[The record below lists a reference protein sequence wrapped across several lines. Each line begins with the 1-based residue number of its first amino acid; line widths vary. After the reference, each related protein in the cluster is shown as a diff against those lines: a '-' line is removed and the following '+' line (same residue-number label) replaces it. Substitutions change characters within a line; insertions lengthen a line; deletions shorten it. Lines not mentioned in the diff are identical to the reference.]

1 MSRVFLLTLPRSHAL
16 SSPGTHWRPLLRQHS
31 LALSSCRGRIVPSIR
46 SRRCLYNDHGPISLR
61 RRQHLHGA
69 YVAVFGAALALVG
82 CATFSFA
89 YRFPQVLQTEGNED
103 PKDWSSKP
111 TVVRDHNTSLRERL
125 PFSSRPDGS
134 YINNDADYTRPGQ
147 QTPPRQTKDH
157 HKFTDQEISAWRK
170 IVDAAAD
177 SVKSL
182 DLSKAGEKL
191 AGILIPRWVTV
202 VPGFLAKLQDEL
214 SMSPGS
220 LAEEIWREANDP
232 ECNPEIIWDARV
244 RISDDLCKEE
254 QDFLRMRKL
263 HTAMALAEYLEVAP
277 EEIHP
282 DDVPII
288 AMCGSG
294 GGLRA
299 LVAGTSSYLSTK
311 EAGLFDCVTYTAG
324 VSGSCW
330 LQTLYYSSMGRQSH
344 AQILNHLKHRLD
356 VHIAYP
362 PAALTLLS
370 SAPTNKFLLS
380 GIVEKM
386 RGVPDADFGLVD
398 VYGLLLA
405 ARLLVPKGEL
415 GVNEYDL
422 KVSNQRYHVDK
433 GAHPLPIYTAV
444 RHEIPVES
452 EKIDGA
458 VHDTLQDAKRDA
470 WFQWFEWTPYEFFCE
485 ELGAGIPTWA
495 IGRRFDKGHSVWRD
509 NGLALP
515 EIRVP
520 MLMGIWGSA
529 FCATLSHYY
538 KEIRPIVRGLTG
550 FGAIDSLVVEK
561 DADMTK
567 LHPIDPASIPNFA
580 AGLKDLLPATCP
592 QSIHESQHLQLM
604 DAGQY

>member
-1 MSRVFLLTLPRSHAL
+1 MLHA
-16 SSPGTHWRPLLRQHS
+16 
-31 LALSSCRGRIVPSIR
+31 
-46 SRRCLYNDHGPISLR
+46 D
-61 RRQHLHGA
+61 
-69 YVAVFGAALALVG
+69 AAK
-82 CATFSFA
+82 
-89 YRFPQVLQTEGNED
+89 D
-103 PKDWSSKP
+103 PAEWSSKP
-111 TVVRDHNTSLRERL
+111 TVIENSRSKPTTSWSDRL
-125 PFSSRPDGS
+125 DFTSNSGKG
-134 YINNDADYTRPGQ
+134 YTNNDADHTRPGQ
-147 QTPPRQTKDH
+147 QAPPRQTKH
-157 HKFTDQEISAWRK
+157 HHELNDQEISAWRK
-170 IVDAAAD
+170 LVDAASD

-182 DLSKAGEKL
+182 DLSKAGEKI
-191 AGILIPRWVTV
+191 AGLIIPRWVTA
-202 VPGFLAKLQDEL
+202 VPAFFAKLQDEL

-244 RISDDLCKEE
+244 RISDDLCNEE
-254 QDFLRMRKL
+254 QIFLRKRKI
-263 HTAMALAEYLEVAP
+263 HTAGALAEYLGLDPSEEV
-277 EEIHP
+277 HP

-299 LVAGTSSYLSTK
+299 LVAGTSSYLSAK

-344 AQILNHLKHRLD
+344 AQILTHLKHRLD

-370 SAPTNKFLLS
+370 SAPTNKFLLG

-415 GVNEYDL
+415 AVNEYDL
-422 KVSNQRYHVDK
+422 KVSNQRKHVDD

-444 RHEIPVES
+444 RHEIPVQDQE
-452 EKIDGA
+452 IDGA
-458 VHDTLQDAKRDA
+458 VHQGVKGQEKEA

-520 MLMGIWGSA
+520 LLMGIWGSA

-538 KEIRPIVRGLTG
+538 KEIRPIVKGLTG
-550 FGAIDSLVVEK
+550 FGAIDNLVVEK
-561 DADMTK
+561 DADLTK

-580 AGLKDLLPATCP
+580 AGLKDMLPSTCP
-592 QSIHESQHLQLM
+592 QSIHDSTHLQLM
-604 DAGQY
+604 DAGQYQPSQMILTVI